1 MIGLKIV
8 FMPEKEEQFLQRI
21 NTKQTEAFREL
32 FSEFYNSLVLFAMG
46 FVEQQDVAEDIVQ
59 EVFVNVWEG
68 DKEFNSYVGFR
79 AFLYNAVAN
88 RCMDYLKHQVVEDR
102 YAAAVMKE
110 EHEWDEL
117 DMAEEEMYRE
127 LHLVVQEL
135 PERSRAV
142 FELHLEGK
150 KNEEIAQLLALSVLT
165 VKSYKKNAMQYLRK
179 RLGDAHFLL
188 LVGKF
193 F

>member
-1 MIGLKIV
+1 MDDLNSIFIRQIN
-8 FMPEKEEQFLQRI
+8 EKQE
-21 NTKQTEAFREL
+21 KAFHEL
-32 FSEFYNSLVLFAMG
+32 FLRFFNYLVVYAMRR
-46 FVEQQDVAEDIVQ
+46 VQRRDVAEDIVQ

-117 DMAEEEMYRE
+117 DMAYTTR
-127 LHLVVQEL
+127 
-135 PERSRAV
+135 
-142 FELHLEGK
+142 
-150 KNEEIAQLLALSVLT
+150 
-165 VKSYKKNAMQYLRK
+165 
-179 RLGDAHFLL
+179 
-188 LVGKF
+188 
-193 F
+193 

>member
-1 MIGLKIV
+1 M
-8 FMPEKEEQFLQRI
+8 R
-21 NTKQTEAFREL
+21 R
-32 FSEFYNSLVLFAMG
+32 
-46 FVEQQDVAEDIVQ
+46 VEQLDVAEDIVQ

-110 EHEWDEL
+110 EHEWDEV

>member
-1 MIGLKIV
+1 MIAGLYRRYA
-8 FMPEKEEQFLQRI
+8 PELVRYIRKF
-21 NTKQTEAFREL
+21 TEDQA
-32 FSEFYNSLVLFAMG
+32 A
-46 FVEQQDVAEDIVQ
+46 AEDIVQ

-68 DKEFNSYVGFR
+68 NKEFNSYVGFR

-188 LVGKF
+188 LVGTF

>member
-1 MIGLKIV
+1 MIAGLYRRYA
-8 FMPEKEEQFLQRI
+8 PELVRYIRKY
-21 NTKQTEAFREL
+21 TEDQA
-32 FSEFYNSLVLFAMG
+32 A
-46 FVEQQDVAEDIVQ
+46 AEDIVQ

>member
-1 MIGLKIV
+1 MDDLNNIFV
-8 FMPEKEEQFLQRI
+8 RRI
-21 NTKQTEAFREL
+21 NEKQEQAFHEL
-32 FSEFYNSLVLFAMG
+32 FLRFFNYLVVYA
-46 FVEQQDVAEDIVQ
+46 VRRVQRRDVAEDIVQ

-68 DKEFNSYVGFR
+68 YKEFNSYVGFR

-88 RCMDYLKHQVVEDR
+88 RCRDYLKHQAVEGRYMEVVL
-102 YAAAVMKE
+102 KE
-110 EHEWDEL
+110 EKEWDEL

-127 LHLVVQEL
+127 LHLAVQEL

-165 VKSYKKNAMQYLRK
+165 VKSYKKNALQYLRK
-179 RLGDAHFLL
+179 RLGNAHFLL
-188 LVGKF
+188 LIGKF

>member
-1 MIGLKIV
+1 MDDLNSIFIRQIN
-8 FMPEKEEQFLQRI
+8 EKQP
-21 NTKQTEAFREL
+21 EAFREL

-188 LVGKF
+188 LVGTF

>member
-1 MIGLKIV
+1 MDDLNSIFIRQIN
-8 FMPEKEEQFLQRI
+8 EKQE
-21 NTKQTEAFREL
+21 KAFHEL
-32 FSEFYNSLVLFAMG
+32 FLRFFNYLVVYAMRR
-46 FVEQQDVAEDIVQ
+46 VQRRDVAEDIVQ

-117 DMAEEEMYRE
+117 DMAEEE
-127 LHLVVQEL
+127 
-135 PERSRAV
+135 
-142 FELHLEGK
+142 
-150 KNEEIAQLLALSVLT
+150 NEEIAQLLALSVLT

>member
-1 MIGLKIV
+1 MDDLNSIFIRQIN
-8 FMPEKEEQFLQRI
+8 EKQE
-21 NTKQTEAFREL
+21 KAFHEL
-32 FSEFYNSLVLFAMG
+32 FLRFFNYLVVYAMRR
-46 FVEQQDVAEDIVQ
+46 VQRRDVAEDIVQ

-102 YAAAVMKE
+102 YAAVVMKE

-188 LVGKF
+188 LAGKF

>member
-1 MIGLKIV
+1 ML
-8 FMPEKEEQFLQRI
+8 
-21 NTKQTEAFREL
+21 
-32 FSEFYNSLVLFAMG
+32 
-46 FVEQQDVAEDIVQ
+46 
-59 EVFVNVWEG
+59 
-68 DKEFNSYVGFR
+68 
-79 AFLYNAVAN
+79 
-88 RCMDYLKHQVVEDR
+88 DYLKHQVVEDR